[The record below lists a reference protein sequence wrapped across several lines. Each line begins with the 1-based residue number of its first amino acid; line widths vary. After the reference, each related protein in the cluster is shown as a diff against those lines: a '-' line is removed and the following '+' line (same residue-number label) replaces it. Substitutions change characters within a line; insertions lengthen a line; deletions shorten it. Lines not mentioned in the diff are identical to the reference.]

1 MFSMRAAQQSG
12 DAAGTIREVPV
23 DLFIRDVRNNT
34 YLGACRSTSILLDF
48 AIQTVSDRRSGA
60 SAPPKRGYSD
70 RLLALRAGEDSVLL
84 TECEAEALAVAIKKL
99 SVFAAALDN
108 ARNFAGKA
116 RAEGGG
122 VRT

>member
-1 MFSMRAAQQSG
+1 MFSMRAAQQRG
-12 DAAGTIREVPV
+12 PATGTIKEVPV
-23 DLFIRDVRNNT
+23 DLSIRDVRNNT
-34 YLGACRSTSILLDF
+34 Y
-48 AIQTVSDRRSGA
+48 
-60 SAPPKRGYSD
+60 
-70 RLLALRAGEDSVLL
+70 LALRAGEDSVLL

-122 VRT
+122 ERS